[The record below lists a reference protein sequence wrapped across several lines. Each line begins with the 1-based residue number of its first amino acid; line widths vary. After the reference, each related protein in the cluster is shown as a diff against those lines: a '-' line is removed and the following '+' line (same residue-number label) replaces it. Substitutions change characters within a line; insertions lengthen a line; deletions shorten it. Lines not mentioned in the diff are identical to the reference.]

1 MPPQTWLRRRRKQLI
16 RWLKHSG
23 RPGLNAYLARHSLV
37 GDPEV
42 FDTREFPWAS
52 ELETHWPEIRREAER
67 ALELREHIP
76 AFQEISPDQYR
87 ISDTDEWKTFWYR
100 GFGHR
105 SDTFAALF
113 PETARLVD
121 AVPGIETAFFSIV
134 APGKH
139 IIAHRGV
146 YKGIINYHLG
156 VIVPRDRERCRMR
169 VGRQH
174 FHWEEG
180 ASRIF
185 DDTFEHEVWNDTDEE
200 RVVLMLQ
207 FRRPLRA
214 PGRLASALFLEVLK
228 HTPYVTVPKKN
239 QLAFEQRLEAALSA
253 GRRAPAAVGDRASGG
268 WGRMRTDERSSSEV
282 AAGSLET

>member
-1 MPPQTWLRRRRKQLI
+1 MPRPSWTRRRRKQLI
-16 RWLKHSG
+16 RWLKHTG
-23 RPGLNAYLARHSLV
+23 RPALNRYLARHSLV

-42 FDTREFPWAS
+42 FDPREFPWAT
-52 ELETHWPEIRREAER
+52 ELEKHWPEIRREAER
-67 ALELREHIP
+67 ALELRDHIP

-105 SDTFAALF
+105 SEIFAALF
-113 PETARLVD
+113 PETARVVD
-121 AVPGIETAFFSIV
+121 AVPGVETAFFSIV

-139 IIAHRGV
+139 IVAHRGV

-156 VIVPRDRERCRMR
+156 VLVPRNRERCRMR
-169 VGRQH
+169 VGSRY

-180 ASRIF
+180 KSRIF
-185 DDTFEHEVWNDTDEE
+185 DDTFEHEVWNETDEE

-214 PGRLASALFLEVLK
+214 PGRLVSACFLKGLAL
-228 HTPYVTVPKKN
+228 TPYVTVPKKN
-239 QLAFEQRLEAALSA
+239 QLAFEARLASVVAAQ
-253 GRRAPAAVGDRASGG
+253 RRARAAPPASANPV
-268 WGRMRTDERSSSEV
+268 ECP
-282 AAGSLET
+282 

>member
-1 MPPQTWLRRRRKQLI
+1 MPPATWLRRPRKKLI
-16 RWLKHSG
+16 HWLKHSG
-23 RPGLNAYLARHSLV
+23 RPALNAYLARYSLV

-42 FDTREFPWAS
+42 FDNALFPWAA
-52 ELETHWPEIRREAER
+52 ELEARWSLIRGEAER
-67 ALELREHIP
+67 ALELREYIP

-105 SDTFAALF
+105 SEAFARLF

-121 AVPGIETAFFSIV
+121 SVPGVETAFFSIV

-156 VIVPRDRERCRMR
+156 VIVPRERERCRMR

-174 FHWEEG
+174 FHWSEG
-180 ASRIF
+180 ESRIF

-214 PGRLASALFLEVLK
+214 PGRMASAMFLEALK
-228 HTPYVTVPKKN
+228 YTPYVTVPKRN
-239 QLAFEQRLEAALSA
+239 QLAFEQRLEKIIATEAASPSRSESPSA
-253 GRRAPAAVGDRASGG
+253 GMG
-268 WGRMRTDERSSSEV
+268 
-282 AAGSLET
+282 

>member
-1 MPPQTWLRRRRKQLI
+1 MPQASWLRRRRKRWI
-16 RWLKHSG
+16 HWLKHRG
-23 RPGLNAYLARHSLV
+23 RPALNAFLARHSLV

-42 FDTREFPWAS
+42 FDPGEFPWAA
-52 ELETHWPEIRREAER
+52 ELEAHWPEIRREAER

-105 SDTFAALF
+105 SDAFAALF

-121 AVPGIETAFFSIV
+121 AVPGVETAFFSIV

-139 IIAHRGV
+139 IVAHRGV

-169 VGRQH
+169 VGSRH

-214 PGRLASALFLEVLK
+214 PGRLASGVFLEVLK

-239 QLAFEQRLEAALSA
+239 QLAFERRLEAVLSE
-253 GRRAPAAVGDRASGG
+253 GRRSDAAVGARASGG
-268 WGRMRTDERSSSEV
+268 WVTLPVDERSRSEV
-282 AAGSLET
+282 PARSLET